1 MKIVL
6 AGASGVI
13 GRALLPLLEAAGHDT
28 VGLARGEGAAETIRS
43 LGGRPALVDVYD
55 RDALIQALRLE
66 RPDVVIHE
74 LTSLGA
80 SDYEANN
87 RIRTEGS
94 RNLVDAALAAG
105 VRRMVAQ
112 SYCLYGPGEGLADET
127 EPFDVGSAV
136 FGSSAKALLA
146 LEATV
151 GEVSEAVLLRYGT
164 MYGPGTSYAAT
175 GATAEQARKRQ
186 LFATGDV
193 TSFVHVRDVARAALL
208 ALDWPTGP
216 VNIVDD
222 DPAPATEWLPVYAAA
237 VGAPPPP
244 TDPTKAIGL
253 RGASNERARKELG
266 WVPLVPSWR
275 DGLRHELGSARPVG
289 MAVPRGRSAG
299 RR

>member
-1 MKIVL
+1 M
-6 AGASGVI
+6 
-13 GRALLPLLEAAGHDT
+13 
-28 VGLARGEGAAETIRS
+28 
-43 LGGRPALVDVYD
+43 
-55 RDALIQALRLE
+55 
-66 RPDVVIHE
+66 
-74 LTSLGA
+74 
-80 SDYEANN
+80 
-87 RIRTEGS
+87 
-94 RNLVDAALAAG
+94 
-105 VRRMVAQ
+105 
-112 SYCLYGPGEGLADET
+112 
-127 EPFDVGSAV
+127 
-136 FGSSAKALLA
+136 
-146 LEATV
+146 
-151 GEVSEAVLLRYGT
+151 
-164 MYGPGTSYAAT
+164 
-175 GATAEQARKRQ
+175 
-186 LFATGDV
+186 